1 MSDLMQ
7 LLNQQLTG
15 DNLSQISHQIGAD
28 EGTTGQALGAALPL
42 LISALANNS
51 SRPDGAQALHAALA
65 QDHDGSILNN
75 MPGYLSNP
83 QAANGAGI
91 LGHVLG
97 QQQQTVQ
104 QGLAQNTGLDAGS
117 MGQLL
122 EIAAPLVM
130 GALGQQQQQQGFD
143 ANGLSSFLGQ
153 QQQAVQQAQPDL
165 MSVLGS
171 LLDMDK
177 DGSPL
182 DDILR
187 LAGKLFSGR

>member
-51 SRPDGAQALHAALA
+51 SRPDGAQALHSALA
-65 QDHDGSILNN
+65 QDHDGSIFND
-75 MPGYLSNP
+75 MSGYLSNP

-122 EIAAPLVM
+122 EIAAPLLM

-187 LAGKLFSGR
+187 LAGKLFSSR

>member
-51 SRPDGAQALHAALA
+51 SRPDGAQALHSALA
-65 QDHDGSILNN
+65 QDHDGSIFND
-75 MPGYLSNP
+75 MSGYLSNP
-83 QAANGAGI
+83 QVANGAGI

-122 EIAAPLVM
+122 EIAAPLLM

-187 LAGKLFSGR
+187 LAGKLFSSR